1 MHTMLFKKLHIL
13 VLVVLSFLLSNILQA
28 QNIPSKPSPARFVND
43 FTGTLTAD
51 QKQALE
57 SKLLAFYDS
66 TSNEI
71 AVVLISS
78 LEGSDIADYALKLG
92 RGWGIGGAKY
102 NNGVILLIAKD
113 DRKINISTGYGLEGA
128 LPDIRAKH
136 IIEDEIKP
144 NFRGQ
149 DYFRGI
155 DAGTNAIIQSIQGE
169 YKEKPRKTEKV
180 SAWKAWIILASIIF
194 LIVISGRG
202 GGGGGSQFSRRGRH
216 RSWGGAPI
224 FFPMGGGGWS
234 GGSSSGG
241 GFGGFG
247 GGSFGGGGASGSW

>member
-1 MHTMLFKKLHIL
+1 MHTMLFKKLHTLFLIMLSLTLCTIL
-13 VLVVLSFLLSNILQA
+13 RA
-28 QNIPSKPSPARFVND
+28 QNIPAKPSPARLVND

-51 QKQALE
+51 QQQALE
-57 SKLLAFYDS
+57 KKLVAFYDS

-102 NNGVILLIAKD
+102 NNGVVLLIAKE

-128 LPDIRAKH
+128 LPDIRAKR

-149 DYFRGI
+149 DYYRGI
-155 DAGTNAIIQSIQGE
+155 DAGTNAIIKSIQGE
-169 YKEKPRKTEKV
+169 YKEKPRKTSKV
-180 SAWKAWIILASIIF
+180 SAWKAWVILAAIIF
-194 LIVISGRG
+194 MVSLFGRG